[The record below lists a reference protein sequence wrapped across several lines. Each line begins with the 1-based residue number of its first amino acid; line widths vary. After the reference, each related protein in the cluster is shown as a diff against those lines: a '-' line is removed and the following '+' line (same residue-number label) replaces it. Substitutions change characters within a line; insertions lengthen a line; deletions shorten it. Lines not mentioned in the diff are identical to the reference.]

1 MIGGVVLA
9 KLAKLCYEGKDL
21 HKFSECITMAK
32 ELFTAPSKLSMPH
45 PQVDIKWCKYS
56 LREFFDG
63 RAEGESSLFADK

>member
-1 MIGGVVLA
+1 
-9 KLAKLCYEGKDL
+9 
-21 HKFSECITMAK
+21 MAK